1 MRIENVIEDVKK
13 DTKINEEE
21 QKKTNVRVDNV
32 EKLVEDLKINSED
45 NINKELDERAAKQSN

>member
-13 DTKINEEE
+13 DTMINEEE

-32 EKLVEDLKINSED
+32 EKLVQDLKINSED

>member
-1 MRIENVIEDVKK
+1 MEDVKK
-13 DTKINEEE
+13 DTKINKE

-45 NINKELDERAAKQSN
+45 NIIKELDERAAKQSN